1 VLLAR
6 VTQVVEKQGVHR
18 VGLDAGMHTLMRP
31 ALYGAYHAIHNLSR
45 LDEAHEAPCDVVG
58 PICESSDVFGTARRL
73 PAATREDDIVLIAD
87 AGAYGRV
94 MSNTYNLRGLPREH
108 VIDD

>member
-1 VLLAR
+1 
-6 VTQVVEKQGVHR
+6 
-18 VGLDAGMHTLMRP
+18 
-31 ALYGAYHAIHNLSR
+31 
-45 LDEAHEAPCDVVG
+45 VVG
-58 PICESSDVFGTARRL
+58 PICESSDVFGTGRRL